1 MFVSVS
7 NRCKGCGACAKI
19 SPEVFDIFGK
29 YAIANQ
35 NKVCG
40 NEAACIDAALNCPAD
55 AIVIDD
61 WK

>member
-1 MFVSVS
+1 MFVSIS
-7 NRCKGCGACAKI
+7 NRCKGCGACATI
-19 SPEVFDIFGK
+19 NPEVFDMLGSF
-29 YAIANQ
+29 AIANQ

-40 NEAACIDAALNCPAD
+40 NEAACIDAALNCPFN

>member
-7 NRCKGCGACAKI
+7 ERCVGCGICTTV
-19 SPEVFDIFGK
+19 SPEVFDMMGN

-40 NEAACIDAALNCPAD
+40 NEESCLDAAISCPYS
-55 AIVIDD
+55 AIDIHEI
-61 WK
+61 

>member
-40 NEAACIDAALNCPAD
+40 NDAALNCPAD

>member
-7 NRCKGCGACAKI
+7 ERCVGCGICATV
-19 SPEVFDIFGK
+19 SPEVFDMFGS

-40 NEAACIDAALNCPAD
+40 NEDSCLDAAISCPYS
-55 AIVIDD
+55 AIDIHEI
-61 WK
+61 

>member
-7 NRCKGCGACAKI
+7 ERCVGCGICTTV
-19 SPEVFDIFGK
+19 SPEVFDMMGN

-40 NEAACIDAALNCPAD
+40 NEESCLDAAICCPYS
-55 AIVIDD
+55 AIDIHEI
-61 WK
+61 